1 MSTAARSRS
10 SSVRSA
16 LSAMDTGA
24 DETATD
30 EEEGA
35 AAAAAVA
42 SDDDDKAGDN
52 SKNDNDDVRRRASEG
67 GGENRDGSRNQ
78 AGTYIQTFPG
88 VSNVS
93 N

>member
-30 EEEGA
+30 DEEGVA
-35 AAAAAVA
+35 AAAAA

-52 SKNDNDDVRRRASEG
+52 NKNDNDDVRRGASEG

-78 AGTYIQTFPG
+78 PGTYVHIFRCFE
-88 VSNVS
+88 NVS

>member
-30 EEEGA
+30 EEEGVA

-52 SKNDNDDVRRRASEG
+52 SKNDNDDVRKGASEG

-78 AGTYIQTFPG
+78 PGMYIFG